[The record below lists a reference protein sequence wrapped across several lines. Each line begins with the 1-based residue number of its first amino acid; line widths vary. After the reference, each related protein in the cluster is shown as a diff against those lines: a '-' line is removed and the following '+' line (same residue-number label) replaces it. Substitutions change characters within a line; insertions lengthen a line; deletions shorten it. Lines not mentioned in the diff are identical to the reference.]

1 MSKQLKLV
9 MLTFFVLIILTAC
22 DGEQNAQAQ
31 SLAGSEWE
39 LIQLNGD
46 DLIFES
52 KITLQFENRRV
63 TGFAGCNSYTADY
76 QSDSSGLLSIPEVAR
91 TLLGCSSPV
100 GVVDQENAYLEALW
114 TAATYQIANETLEIR
129 NSEDTVTL
137 VFIKG

>member
-1 MSKQLKLV
+1 MSRQLKLV
-9 MLTFFVLIILTAC
+9 MLNFFILITLTAC
-22 DGEQNAQAQ
+22 DGQQY
-31 SLAGSEWE
+31 SLAQTLAGNEWE

-76 QSDSSGLLSIPEVAR
+76 HSDSSGSLSIPEVAR
-91 TLLGCSSPV
+91 TLLGCSSPA
-100 GVVDQENAYLEALW
+100 GVIDQENAYLEALW

-137 VFIKG
+137 VFTKE